1 MKIQIK
7 SYDKIFKKDIPELFT
22 CTIHKTCNKDYTQA
36 QLNAWANPNI
46 DFKIWEQRVAKTKPY
61 LAIIQNKLVGFV
73 EFYEDY
79 IDCFYIHHE
88 YQGMG
93 VGKSLLEH
101 VLSIAKKNNI
111 SKIRVDV
118 SITAK
123 PFFEKFGFRQIKINH
138 VKRYEEELINFSMEL
153 DIK

>member
-7 SYDKIFKKDIPELFT
+7 SYDNSFKKDIPILFT
-22 CTIHKTCNKDYTQA
+22 NTIHKTCSKDYTQA

-93 VGKSLLEH
+93 IGKSLLEH
-101 VLSIAKKNNI
+101 VLSIAKKNNVF
-111 SKIRVDV
+111 KIRVDV

-123 PFFEKFGFRQIKINH
+123 PFFEKFGFKQIKINH
-138 VKRYEEELINFSMEL
+138 VKRCEEELINFSMEL

>member
-1 MKIQIK
+1 MKIEIIE
-7 SYDKIFKKDIPELFT
+7 YAHHFKKDIPTLFT
-22 CTIHKTCNKDYTQA
+22 NTIHKTCNKDYSQV
-36 QLNAWANPNI
+36 QLDAWASPNI
-46 DFKIWEQRVAKTKPY
+46 NFKIWEEKVVKSEPY

-93 VGKSLLEH
+93 IGKSLLEH
-101 VLSIAKKNNI
+101 VLAIAKNNNI
-111 SKIRVDV
+111 SKIKVDA

-123 PFFEKFGFRQIKINH
+123 PFFEKFGFKQIKMNH
-138 VKRYEEELINFSMEL
+138 IKRCEEELINFSMEL
-153 DIK
+153 DNK

>member
-1 MKIQIK
+1 MKI
-7 SYDKIFKKDIPELFT
+7 KIIQYNHSFKKDIPTLFT
-22 CTIHKTCNKDYTQA
+22 NTIHKTCNKDYTQS
-36 QLNAWANPNI
+36 QLNAWANPTI
-46 DFKIWEQRVAKTKPY
+46 DFEIWEQRVAKSKPY

-79 IDCFYIHHE
+79 IDCFYIHNE

-93 VGKSLLEH
+93 IGKSLLEH

-111 SKIRVDV
+111 TKIRVDA

-123 PFFEKFGFRQIKINH
+123 PFFEKHGFMEVKMNH
-138 VKRYEEELINFSMEL
+138 VKRCEEELINFSMEL
-153 DIK
+153 NYK